1 LVLLKIMEPETEF
14 KPMTFLRSRK
24 AFLIEYF
31 CAGILL
37 VFLVLAY
44 AFGLVLKNY
53 VLYVLIALI
62 VIFIATAELSRVM
75 LRYKIVEDKLV
86 TIEGLIK
93 QNKKNIYFHPLG
105 FVPDIN
111 VKQSRLQRVLGIGTI
126 SVTMGGENFQIKDV
140 DYPHRI
146 IDIIEERIE
155 ASKHPE
161 RKRE

>member
-1 LVLLKIMEPETEF
+1 
-14 KPMTFLRSRK
+14 
-24 AFLIEYF
+24 
-31 CAGILL
+31 
-37 VFLVLAY
+37 
-44 AFGLVLKNY
+44 
-53 VLYVLIALI
+53 
-62 VIFIATAELSRVM
+62 
-75 LRYKIVEDKLV
+75 VEDKLV

>member
-1 LVLLKIMEPETEF
+1 MEQETEF
-14 KPMTFLRSRK
+14 KQITFLRSRK

-37 VFLVLAY
+37 IFLILAY
-44 AFGLVLKNY
+44 AFSLMLKDY
-53 VLYVLIALI
+53 VLYVLVALI
-62 VIFIATAELSRVM
+62 IIFIATAELSRIM
-75 LRYKIVEDKLV
+75 LRYNILEDKLV
-86 TIEGLIK
+86 TIEGLVK

-111 VKQSRLQRVLGIGTI
+111 VKQSRLQRILGIGTI
-126 SVTMGGENFQIKDV
+126 SVTMGGEHFQIKDI
-140 DYPHRI
+140 DYPQRI
-146 IDIIEERIE
+146 IDLIEERIE